1 MRNILCVLLF
11 ILPFTGIS
19 QHTFS
24 IVAIDS
30 ITGEIGSAGA
40 TCGDSIIWP
49 GTPGAILISDII
61 PGIGA
66 IHTQSYHHSINQSN
80 AHSRMMA
87 GDSPQ
92 QIISWLLA
100 NDVAGN
106 PGIRQYGVIDF
117 NGGSPRT
124 AAYTG
129 SSCFDYKNHI
139 LGSNYAIQGN
149 ILLGQ
154 QILDSMEAG
163 FNNTQGCLSD
173 KLMAAMQGANV
184 IGADTRCMTEG
195 TSSLSAFLR
204 VAKPTDD
211 PNTLFIDLNIAG
223 TPSGVEPLDEL
234 QIKYDNWK
242 SNNNHD
248 CSAQGIN
255 EPLFENNPILVYP
268 NPTGDLIY
276 IKTGGIPIHR
286 IEISDIKGKFILSQQ
301 IVESKD
307 LLEISVGHLI
317 SGDYFIT
324 TYVKN
329 EAVYTS
335 KFTFQSN
342 K

>member
-1 MRNILCVLLF
+1 MKKILCALLF
-11 ILPFTGIS
+11 ILPFIGIS

-49 GTPGAILISDII
+49 GTPGAILISDVI

-66 IHTQSYHHSINQSN
+66 IHTQSYHHTTNQLN
-80 AHSRMMA
+80 AHNRMIA

-92 QIISWLLA
+92 QIIDWLVA

-117 NGGSPRT
+117 NSGSPRT

-163 FNNTQGCLSD
+163 FNTTEGCLSD
-173 KLMAAMQGANV
+173 RLMAAMQGANV

-211 PNTLFIDLNIAG
+211 PTTLFIDLNIAG
-223 TPSGVEPLDEL
+223 TAQGVEPLDEL
-234 QIKYDNWK
+234 QNKYDNWK

-248 CSAQGIN
+248 CTMEGIDQSSVQDG
-255 EPLFENNPILVYP
+255 PVLIYP
-268 NPTGDLIY
+268 NPTGYLIY
-276 IKTGGIPIHR
+276 IKTRGIPIDR
-286 IEISDIKGKFILSQQ
+286 IEILNLNGKIILSQQ
-301 IVESKD
+301 IFESKD
-307 LLEISVGHLI
+307 TLELSVGHLMT
-317 SGDYFIT
+317 GDYFIT
-324 TYVKN
+324 PYVKN
-329 EAVYTS
+329 EAVYTR
-335 KFTFQSN
+335 KLTIQH
-342 K
+342 KK

>member
-1 MRNILCVLLF
+1 MKLLFAFLLF
-11 ILPFTGIS
+11 IPFSVFS

-66 IHTQSYHHSINQSN
+66 IHTQSYHHTTNQLN

-92 QIISWLLA
+92 QIIDWLEV
-100 NDVAGN
+100 NDVSGN

-117 NGGSPRT
+117 NSGNPRT

-139 LGSNYAIQGN
+139 LGPNYAIQGN

-163 FNNTQGCLSD
+163 FNNTDGCLSD

-204 VAKPTDD
+204 VAKPSDD

-223 TPSGVEPLDEL
+223 TPPGVEPLDEL
-234 QIKYDNWK
+234 QIKYNDWK

-248 CSAQGIN
+248 CSAQGII
-255 EPLFENNPILVYP
+255 EPAHATAPAPLHP
-268 NPTGDLIY
+268 NPPGAPIY
-276 IKTGGIPIHR
+276 PPRKGTPISR
-286 IEISDIKGKFILSQQ
+286 IEISNISGKTILNENVTEPKE
-301 IVESKD
+301 I
-307 LLEISVGHLI
+307 LEIAVGHLKD
-317 SGDYFIT
+317 GEYFIT
-324 TYVKN
+324 FYAKGAAADTN
-329 EAVYTS
+329 
-335 KFTFQSN
+335 KFIISSN
-342 K
+342 N

>member
-1 MRNILCVLLF
+1 MRTTLCTLLLIMPF
-11 ILPFTGIS
+11 IGFS

-49 GTPGAILISDII
+49 GTPGALLISDVI

-66 IHTQSYHHSINQSN
+66 IHTQSYHHTTNQLN
-80 AHSRMMA
+80 AHSRMTA

-92 QIISWLLA
+92 EIISWLVA

-117 NGGSPRT
+117 NSGSPRT

-163 FNNTQGCLSD
+163 FNTTEGCLSD

-184 IGADTRCMTEG
+184 VGADTRCMTEG

-211 PNTLFIDLNIAG
+211 PNALFIDLNIAG
-223 TPSGVEPLDEL
+223 TSQGVEPLDEL
-234 QIKYDNWK
+234 QNKYDNWK
-242 SNNNHD
+242 NNNNHD
-248 CSAQGIN
+248 CTMEGIDQPSAQDG
-255 EPLFENNPILVYP
+255 PILIYP
-268 NPTGDLIY
+268 NPTGYLIY
-276 IKTGGIPIHR
+276 IKTLGITIER
-286 IEISDIKGKFILSQQ
+286 IEISDITGKVIINQNIPEPKETIE
-301 IVESKD
+301 IV
-307 LLEISVGHLI
+307 VGHLKD
-317 SGDYFIT
+317 GEYFIT
-324 TYVKN
+324 YFVKGAAADTN
-329 EAVYTS
+329 
-335 KFTFQSN
+335 KFAISSN

>member
-1 MRNILCVLLF
+1 
-11 ILPFTGIS
+11 
-19 QHTFS
+19 
-24 IVAIDS
+24 
-30 ITGEIGSAGA
+30 
-40 TCGDSIIWP
+40 
-49 GTPGAILISDII
+49 
-61 PGIGA
+61 
-66 IHTQSYHHSINQSN
+66 
-80 AHSRMMA
+80 
-87 GDSPQ
+87 
-92 QIISWLLA
+92 
-100 NDVAGN
+100 
-106 PGIRQYGVIDF
+106 
-117 NGGSPRT
+117 
-124 AAYTG
+124 
-129 SSCFDYKNHI
+129 
-139 LGSNYAIQGN
+139 LGPNYAIQGN

-163 FNNTQGCLSD
+163 FNNTDGCLSD

-255 EPLFENNPILVYP
+255 EPIFENNPILVYP

-286 IEISDIKGKFILSQQ
+286 IEISDIKGKVILSEK
-301 IVESKD
+301 IFDSNHII
-307 LLEISVGHLI
+307 EISVSHLVD
-317 SGDYFIT
+317 GEYFIT
-324 TYVKN
+324 PYVQELAIDVKKLTI
-329 EAVYTS
+329 E
-335 KFTFQSN
+335 SN